1 MKHVLNH
8 RVRARALQPVVMRL
22 IQPDARHPRR
32 DIVLVNASAGLVA
45 AGKAQTFRD
54 AMTLAA
60 ASIDSGAAQ
69 NKVQALARFTSI

>member
-1 MKHVLNH
+1 
-8 RVRARALQPVVMRL
+8 
-22 IQPDARHPRR
+22 
-32 DIVLVNASAGLVA
+32 VNASAGLVA